1 MDEGG
6 WTARAAVKQVAS
18 LGGIGLLT
26 GALAGWVALSGA
38 ADTAVRAARA
48 ASVFWALFLL
58 LPATLLLWFW
68 LSWRQQRGTRQ
79 ASLSR
84 AVAVSLAAGL
94 AGGLLA
100 ALAFVATSTQ
110 ILVMFGGT
118 AAGQFQQ
125 SFYAKVGW
133 PAIWSLLA
141 VVVVMALALASAT
154 YLRRRR
160 TG

>member
-1 MDEGG
+1 M
-6 WTARAAVKQVAS
+6 RAAVKQVAS
-18 LGGIGLLT
+18 LGGMGLLA
-26 GALAGWVALSGA
+26 GALAGWLALLGA
-38 ADTAVRAARA
+38 ADVAARAARA
-48 ASVFWALFLL
+48 ASVFWVLFLL
-58 LPATLLLWFW
+58 LPATLLLWSW
-68 LSWRQQRGTRQ
+68 LVGAAPPRPLG
-79 ASLSR
+79 R
-84 AVAVSLAAGL
+84 AVAVSLAVGL

-141 VVVVMALALASAT
+141 VVVVAALALALVVYWRARNRS
-154 YLRRRR
+154 R
-160 TG
+160 